1 MRAGR
6 TKTSSFSLDE
16 ETIKSLKA
24 LAARRHN
31 GNVSALLKE
40 IASREAKFIAG
51 EEFIAS
57 CGFSPLSDAAIA
69 RIEAEW
75 RGEKAAKTVKK
86 ARGRAA

>member
-16 ETIKSLKA
+16 ETIKNLKA

-57 CGFSPLSDAAIA
+57 CGFPPLSDAAIA

-75 RGEKAAKTVKK
+75 RGEKPAKTAKK

>member
-1 MRAGR
+1 M
-6 TKTSSFSLDE
+6 TLESLSAA
-16 ETIKSLKA
+16 TALAPSARQAAYKA

-40 IASREAKFIAG
+40 FASREAKFVAG

-57 CGFSPLSDAAIA
+57 CGFPPLSDAAVA
-69 RIEAEW
+69 RIEGEW
-75 RGEKAAKTVKK
+75 RGEKPAKTAKK